1 MNADDD
7 VMSIVSNFLV
17 FYKPGSQQVV
27 VELTVQI
34 HKNLK

>member
-1 MNADDD
+1 MMNADDD

-27 VELTVQI
+27 VE
-34 HKNLK
+34 